1 MADKTIRIVMEDL
14 IEKSQ
19 TVGIGLS
26 LFAEFVDRQKINDP
40 NHTTPWATLTPDQL
54 KAKINAF
61 VDRQRFELCELWLTD
76 EKSYRLFAKG
86 FTPRDQLNKSAAELA
101 SGMPGTVAYPKFD
114 SVIRRIPLGLDKE
127 DFSPA
132 STHFAATCVYHLDP
146 SLLHGVSDPNH
157 CKNYVKTHLSNNK
170 GSLSKFILPAQVIEL
185 SHFQG

>member
-26 LFAEFVDRQKINDP
+26 LFAEFVDRQKAGDP
-40 NHTTPWATLTPDQL
+40 NHTPWAPLTADQL

-61 VDRQRFELCELWLTD
+61 VDRQRFELCELWLTN
-76 EKSYRLFAKG
+76 EKSYHLFAKG

-101 SGMPGTVAYPKFD
+101 SDMPGSVAYLIFD
-114 SVIRRIPLGLDKE
+114 RVIRLIPLALGLKQE
-127 DFSPA
+127 FSLAPR
-132 STHFAATCVYHLDP
+132 HFDVTCFYHLDP
-146 SLLHGVSDPNH
+146 ALLGVSDPNY
-157 CKNYVKTHLSNNK
+157 CKNYVDTHITNE
-170 GSLSKFILPAQVIEL
+170 GSFDEFILPAQVIEL